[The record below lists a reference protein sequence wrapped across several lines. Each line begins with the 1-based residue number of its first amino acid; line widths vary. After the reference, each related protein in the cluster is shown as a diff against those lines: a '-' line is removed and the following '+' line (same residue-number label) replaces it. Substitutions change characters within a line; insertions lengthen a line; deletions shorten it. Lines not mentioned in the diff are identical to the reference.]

1 LIKIWKENFSEKSLI
16 DFSMDQCPMLIGIV
30 RQISMENNSLIKYQ
44 SEILLMNDVLVLT
57 NEEFDPEILLYQ
69 LIIFKQEFDKNE
81 RYLVNICHILIH
93 ISITDIILVIRFRS
107 KNCRLSGTGY

>member
-1 LIKIWKENFSEKSLI
+1 LIKIWKENFSEESLI

-30 RQISMENNSLIKYQ
+30 RQISMENNSFIKYQ
-44 SEILLMNDVLVLT
+44 SELLLINDVLVRT

-69 LIIFKQEFDKNE
+69 FIVFKEEFDKNE
-81 RYLVNICHILIH
+81 KYLVNIFYVLIH

-107 KNCRLSGTGY
+107 KNCCLSGTGY

>member
-1 LIKIWKENFSEKSLI
+1 
-16 DFSMDQCPMLIGIV
+16 MLIGIV

-44 SEILLMNDVLVLT
+44 SEVLLMNDFLVRT

-69 LIIFKQEFDKNE
+69 LIVFKQEFDKNE
-81 RYLVNICHILIH
+81 KYLVNICHILIH

-107 KNCRLSGTGY
+107 KNCCLSRTRY